1 MPSLSYLV
9 FSSDVYVVQST
20 CLADCSLHCYPLKCC
35 ILQLQA
41 QAAAA
46 DAAHTWS
53 NSSSDDEGSEPDDI
67 ENLEVRN
74 FEHVAFKPNILSF

>member
-1 MPSLSYLV
+1 LEL
-9 FSSDVYVVQST
+9 F
-20 CLADCSLHCYPLKCC
+20 KWF
-35 ILQLQA
+35 ILQA

-67 ENLEVRN
+67 ENLEVS
-74 FEHVAFKPNILSF
+74 ILNMLLLSVTLLSV